1 MGHKKLTESVERGIE
16 VIFETIIQNRGDVED
31 FGLPGN
37 GDPWA
42 DAFAAMEWI
51 TDKVMLTKKRRE
63 SGKVV
68 PE

>member
-1 MGHKKLTESVERGIE
+1 MGHKKLTPQVESGIE

-31 FGLPGN
+31 FGLPGT

-42 DAFAAMEWI
+42 DAVAAMEWI
-51 TDKVMLTKKRRE
+51 ADKVMLTKKRRE
-63 SGKVV
+63 SGKVA